1 MTTKAPR
8 KDKNEINDPGK
19 QGSKWRSVFSGLLPL
34 FVLAHF
40 GHHLVTALPIPL
52 LPMIRTEFGL
62 DYTQSGLVI
71 SAFSLF
77 YGISQLPAG
86 WLADRIGP
94 QLLITIGICGVA
106 LAGLFIGLS
115 GNYIM
120 LIGFMVLMGILG
132 GGYHP
137 AAPPLIS
144 ASVAEK
150 NRGRAMGIHMAGGSI
165 PFFLAPLIAVALA
178 SAWGWRASFIALAVP
193 TAIFGGVFYVL
204 LDRHNRSGRT
214 DQQTEK
220 PRTDTTAS
228 PGYKSGLVPFI
239 IMSTATHAIT
249 FAVVAFIPLFVIER
263 FDFGQATAGAFLSI
277 FYSAGPWASLLGG
290 YVSDRFGSLRVVIT
304 VCLLSGP
311 MIYLITTSDSNFV
324 VAVLFLVLGI
334 CNYVRTPVSEA
345 YIVTRTALRHR
356 STVLG
361 IYYFSSMEGGGVLTP
376 IMGFF
381 IDRYGMQAGFT
392 AAGVTLFL
400 LTMICLIVLHKTQA
414 EKNQH

>member
-1 MTTKAPR
+1 MNKL
-8 KDKNEINDPGK
+8 NDSSK
-19 QGSKWRSVFSGLLPL
+19 LNLKWRSIFTGLLPL
-34 FVLAHF
+34 FVFAHF

-52 LPMIRTEFGL
+52 LPMMRAEFGL

-94 QLLITIGICGVA
+94 RILITIGICGVA
-106 LAGLFIGLS
+106 LAGFLTGLS

-120 LIGFMVLMGILG
+120 LIGSMVLMGVLG

-144 ASVAEK
+144 AAVEEK
-150 NRGRAMGIHMAGGSI
+150 NRGRAMGIHMAGGSL

-193 TAIFGGVFYVL
+193 TAIFGVVFYIL
-204 LDRHNRSGRT
+204 LGRYNQSRPI

-220 PRTDTTAS
+220 IRVDTTPS
-228 PGYKSGLVPFI
+228 PEYKNGLIPFI
-239 IMSTATHAIT
+239 IMSTTTHAIT
-249 FAVVAFIPLFVIER
+249 FAVVAFIPLFMIER
-263 FDFGQATAGAFLSI
+263 FDSGQATAGAFLSI

-290 YVSDRFGSLRVVIT
+290 YVSDRFGSLKVVVT

-311 MIYLITTSDSNFV
+311 MIYLITIADANIG
-324 VAVLFLVLGI
+324 VAALLLVLGI

-345 YIVTRTALRHR
+345 YIITRTAQRHR

-376 IMGFF
+376 VMGYF
-381 IDRYGMQAGFT
+381 IDRYGMQSGFT
-392 AAGVTLFL
+392 AAGLTLIL
-400 LTMICLIVLHKTQA
+400 LTVVCLFALLRNQVR
-414 EKNQH
+414 KNQH